1 MSKTNTGLVKY
12 AKAMLGHPY
21 WYGCY
26 GQVSTKALYK
36 SKKKQYPN
44 QYEWPCPKSQLDT
57 KVFDCVGLIKGY
69 LWSKTIN
76 STPKY
81 NASQDVSANGMLS
94 KCKKKGKINT
104 LPEVPGTLVFR
115 TGHVGVYIGGGKVIE
130 AKGHKWGVV
139 ESKLKDRNFT
149 HWGYCPWIDYSESQ
163 KENNKDNKVN
173 KNNKDNKDNNDN
185 KKRYFKK
192 YTGTSNS
199 IVDALESIGADFAY
213 SYREKIAKVNG
224 INDYEGTPSQNT
236 TLLNLLKKG
245 KLIKP

>member
-1 MSKTNTGLVKY
+1 MSKTNSGLVKY

-26 GQVSTKALYK
+26 GQVSTKELYK
-36 SKKKQYPN
+36 TKKKQYPV
-44 QYEWPCPKSQLDT
+44 QYEWACPKSQLGT

-69 LWSKTIN
+69 LWSTTIN

-94 KCKKKGKINT
+94 RCKKKGKIST

-115 TGHVGVYIGGGKVIE
+115 TGHVGVYIGNGKVIE

-149 HWGYCPWIDYSESQ
+149 HWGYCPWINYSEPE
-163 KENNKDNKVN
+163 KPKDNE
-173 KNNKDNKDNNDN
+173 
-185 KKRYFKK
+185 KKKYFKK
-192 YTGTSNS
+192 YTGTSSS
-199 IVDALESIGADFAY
+199 IVDALDSIGEKFDFAY
-213 SYREKIAKVNG
+213 RKKIAKANG
-224 INDYEGTPSQNT
+224 VNDYEGTPAQNT
-236 TLLNLLKKG
+236 KLLKLLKKG